1 MTDRDRQ
8 SLLDIIHCADLV
20 RQYLD
25 GKTFSD
31 LEDSTILQDAIVRR
45 LEIVGEASR
54 RLSDEARCEMN
65 HINWSRVIGMR
76 NIMIHQYEQIDLETV
91 WDTATQTLPRLIEQI
106 TPYLDLT

>member
-1 MTDRDRQ
+1 MTDRDQQ

-54 RLSDEARCEMN
+54 E
-65 HINWSRVIGMR
+65 
-76 NIMIHQYEQIDLETV
+76 
-91 WDTATQTLPRLIEQI
+91 
-106 TPYLDLT
+106 